1 MLCNIKAQ
9 TEIVCRHALAPET
22 IRYLTQ
28 EILFKSMTMPGDTY
42 LKHLTA
48 VMPIRAM
55 VRHDFQFMKNSRTH
69 IAIKFDSAFIDGQD
83 DQVYRSETESTD
95 WRILEDNDPMFQT
108 VKNRGRD
115 RYQGEYIHNIKVLDS
130 LAEARRYER
139 FVIGH
144 TIYSFAFHED
154 MFYPE
159 SRAAYMDLIQ
169 QGVITYVSREMT
181 HLQSS
186 SYKVIKDELQ
196 AELQSFEVCLS
207 MILENSAK
215 MLYDNF
221 GFVNVKYKFPAEVR
235 NLFGEDLCAQASF
248 SFIELAPDGC
258 TEGNKAAG
266 ECDETLEPE
275 KYDHDW
281 HGTDNSLGYTLYL
294 TPSIYRDLDMEK
306 ALFLKNFLET
316 LSHTLHDLFDHRL
329 GMLRSEQDK
338 AHMLR
343 CQTARH
349 ALGLK
354 ELIDE
359 VKRNATAYFDEI
371 SLDNVFVEISA
382 GNNIINA
389 FSEKVTTAYNKRSK
403 MIPVLHDGNYDVHI
417 LVPQKANISR
427 KRLQEYFDEY
437 IEAVKDGFMSLLN
450 NYDLLTGLWN
460 QSKLLAALEKDISLV
475 KSNQH
480 VHLAVVWAD
489 IYKFKII
496 NELFGHWF
504 ADEWLKYNASQLVR
518 LCPFVSRLHGDEHVL
533 VFKYYDEEQI
543 ASPTEREYLQAQGV
557 MTKGAFQESM
567 DKLVI
572 FSNNET
578 IPVYLKVGD
587 TSPTGDSPVANI
599 ELEQLIQNFFAIND
613 LGQINLKAYS
623 RDGANDY
630 RKLIMDPQGR
640 ISELVRETLRV
651 IRKSNIELDSV
662 QFKEYVL
669 NNNRLANQ
677 ITVMPQ
683 LSLGRVDYDHYT
695 IPSYPSDILIAAE
708 ADWAKH
714 KKQ

>member
-1 MLCNIKAQ
+1 
-9 TEIVCRHALAPET
+9 
-22 IRYLTQ
+22 
-28 EILFKSMTMPGDTY
+28 MTMPGDTY
-42 LKHLTA
+42 LKHLTT

-69 IAIKFDSAFIDGQD
+69 IAIKCDSAFIEGKD
-83 DQVYRSETESTD
+83 DLTYLAETDSKD
-95 WRILEDNDPMFQT
+95 WRLLDDNDPMVQT
-108 VKNRGRD
+108 VKNRVRD
-115 RYQGEYIHNIKVLDS
+115 RYQGEYIHNVKNLKSIG
-130 LAEARRYER
+130 EERRYER

-144 TIYSFAFHED
+144 TIYSFAFYED
-154 MFYPE
+154 RLSLE
-159 SRAAYMDLIQ
+159 SRPAYMDLIQ

-196 AELQSFEVCLS
+196 AGLQSFEVCLS

-215 MLYDNF
+215 MLYDHF
-221 GFVNVKYKFPAEVR
+221 GFVTVKYQFPAEVR
-235 NLFGEDLCAQASF
+235 NLFGEDISAQASF
-248 SFIELAPDGC
+248 SFIEPAPEGC
-258 TEGNKAAG
+258 IEANKETG
-266 ECDETLEPE
+266 ECDETAEPE
-275 KYDHDW
+275 TYNHDW

-359 VKRNATAYFDEI
+359 VKRNVTAYFDEV
-371 SLDNVFVEISA
+371 SLDNVFVEITA

-389 FSEKVTTAYNKRSK
+389 FSEKVTAAYNKRSK

-417 LVPQKANISR
+417 LVPQKATISL
-427 KRLQEYFDEY
+427 KRVQEYFDEY
-437 IEAVKDGFMSLLN
+437 VEAVKDGFMSLLN

-460 QSKLLAALEKDISLV
+460 QSKLLAALEKDISLI

-480 VHLAVVWAD
+480 VHLTVVWAD

-504 ADEWLKYNASQLVR
+504 ADEWLKYNAVQMLKY
-518 LCPFVSRLHGDEHVL
+518 CHFVSRLHGDEHVL

-543 ASPTEREYLQAQGV
+543 ASPTEKEYLQAQGV
-557 MTKGAFQESM
+557 MAQGAFQAIM
-567 DKLVI
+567 DELVI

-587 TSPTGDSPVANI
+587 ASPAGDSPVANV
-599 ELEQLIQNFFAIND
+599 ELEQLIQNFFAINE

-630 RKLIMDPQGR
+630 KKLIMDPQGR
-640 ISELVRETLRV
+640 VSELVRETFRF
-651 IRKSNIELDSV
+651 IRKNNIELDSV

-669 NNNRLANQ
+669 NNNRLGSQ

-683 LSLGRVDYDHYT
+683 LSLGRVDYDHAT

-708 ADWAKH
+708 AEWAKH